1 MSIKEGTSMK
11 LSAGMA
17 LGVVA
22 GIAIGAATVQ
32 SLHAQAKAPVY
43 YVAEVDASDPEA
55 YAKEYVPK
63 AQALIMAAG
72 GRYVASGGTGS
83 SGKVVDFDGEPP
95 KSRVVIIL
103 WDSIEQIQ
111 AWHSSP
117 EYQKGRKTVDQYA
130 KFRSFAVDSLPQ

>member
-1 MSIKEGTSMK
+1 MK
-11 LSAGMA
+11 LSTGMA

-43 YVAEVDASDPEA
+43 YVAEIDASDPEA

-63 AQALIMAAG
+63 AQALITAAG

-83 SGKVVDFDGEPP
+83 SGTVVGFDGEPP

-130 KFRSFAVDSLPQ
+130 KFRSFTVDSLPQ